1 MVDKEKLDK
10 ARAEWL
16 AAQASADAVNALAST
31 ARDNYLRLKY
41 SSIKQ
46 PTK

>member
-1 MVDKEKLDK
+1 MVDKEQLDK

-16 AAQASADAVNALAST
+16 AAQACAEAANALAST
-31 ARDNYLRLKY
+31 AMDNYLRLKY